1 LIAVVSR
8 RVPSLRVSRPRT
20 EFVSPFR
27 TASPHPGFYGTA
39 DVVRAARHLDGP
51 VDIVWPADA
60 TCD

>member
-8 RVPSLRVSRPRT
+8 RVPSLLVTTPRT

-27 TASPHPGFYGTA
+27 TASPRPGFYGTA
-39 DVVRAARHLDGP
+39 DVVSAGHQLDGP
-51 VDIVWPADA
+51 VDIVWLADA